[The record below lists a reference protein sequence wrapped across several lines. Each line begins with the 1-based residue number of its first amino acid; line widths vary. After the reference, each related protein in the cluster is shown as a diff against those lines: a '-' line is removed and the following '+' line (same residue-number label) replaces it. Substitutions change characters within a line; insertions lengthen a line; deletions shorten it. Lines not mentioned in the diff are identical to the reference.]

1 MGSSIF
7 FGGSVIAAVLAGS
20 VALFAPCCISVM
32 LPAYFATAFQNRRM
46 LIAMTFLY
54 AGGVATI
61 ILPIAVGA
69 HALQRLFTS
78 EHTPLYIAMGAILLG
93 MAGYLLAG
101 GKLRLPMPERRS
113 GGKAGPLSIY
123 TLGIFSGAASS
134 CCAPVLA
141 GVLALSGAASS
152 FAQSVGLGSA
162 YVFGMVAPLFVIS
175 LLWERVDWRSTRLFR
190 PRSVTWRVGSVRRSI
205 TATALASALLLGLM
219 GVAMVAIGLTSSSMP
234 SGSGWQAELSAHLQ
248 HYARV
253 ITDALSFV
261 PGWGAALG
269 LLLIVALLARRA
281 IRQVAPDDDD
291 DLAPPAA
298 GEAADPS
305 VTSRQPEYV

>member
-1 MGSSIF
+1 M
-7 FGGSVIAAVLAGS
+7 IAAVLAGS
-20 VALFAPCCISVM
+20 VAMFAPCCISVM

-54 AGGVATI
+54 AAGVATI

-78 EHTPLYIAMGAILLG
+78 EHTLLYIAMGAVLLG

-101 GKLRLPMPERRS
+101 GKLRLPMPGRRS
-113 GGKAGPLSIY
+113 GAKAGPLGIY
-123 TLGIFSGAASS
+123 TLGVFSGAASS

-175 LLWERVDWRSTRLFR
+175 LLWDRVDWRSTRLFR
-190 PRSVTWRVGSVRRSI
+190 PRSVTWRVGPARRLT

-219 GVAMVAIGLTSSSMP
+219 GVAMVVIGVTSNSMP
-234 SGSGWQAELSAHLQ
+234 SGNGWQAELSAHLQ
-248 HYARV
+248 HYAKL
-253 ITDALSFV
+253 ITNALSFV
-261 PGWGAALG
+261 PGWAAALG
-269 LLLIVALLARRA
+269 LLLIVALLAQRA
-281 IRQVAPDDDD
+281 IHQVAPSDDD
-291 DLAPPAA
+291 DLEPPAA
-298 GEAADPS
+298 GASAEPTVA
-305 VTSRQPEYV
+305 SRQPEYV